1 MVIEQDDQM
10 NFEPFTAQN
19 QGVSEVAAHCVR
31 KSFQQIGWQLGQ
43 SVLYYMYSL
52 S

>member
-31 KSFQQIGWQLGQ
+31 KSTVDKGVF
-43 SVLYYMYSL
+43 VCYT
-52 S
+52 